1 MYINYKANGKIETIE
16 DMSKLTRIE
25 RKALIKEYRL
35 VDANYYISQR
45 ATKDFYSTKTDKEST
60 KWPIQTT

>member
-1 MYINYKANGKIETIE
+1 MNGKVETIE
-16 DMSKLTRIE
+16 DMTKLSGAE

-45 ATKDFYSTKTDKEST
+45 ATKDFYSTKTNKV
-60 KWPIQTT
+60 

>member
-1 MYINYKANGKIETIE
+1 MYINYKANGKVETIE
-16 DMSKLTRIE
+16 DMTKLIRAE

-45 ATKDFYSTKTDKEST
+45 ATKDFYSIKTDKA
-60 KWPIQTT
+60 

>member
-1 MYINYKANGKIETIE
+1 MYINYKENGKIETIE
-16 DMSKLTRIE
+16 DMTKLSKAE

-45 ATKDFYSTKTDKEST
+45 ATKDFYSTKTDKV
-60 KWPIQTT
+60 

>member
-1 MYINYKANGKIETIE
+1 MYINYKANGRVETIE
-16 DMSKLTRIE
+16 DMTKLTRAE

-45 ATKDFYSTKTDKEST
+45 ATKDFYSTKTEKV
-60 KWPIQTT
+60 

>member
-16 DMSKLTRIE
+16 DMSKLTRAE

-45 ATKDFYSTKTDKEST
+45 ATKYFYSTKTDKV
-60 KWPIQTT
+60 

>member
-1 MYINYKANGKIETIE
+1 MYINYKANGKVETIE
-16 DMSKLTRIE
+16 DMTKLTRAE

-45 ATKDFYSTKTDKEST
+45 ATKDFYSTKTDKV
-60 KWPIQTT
+60 